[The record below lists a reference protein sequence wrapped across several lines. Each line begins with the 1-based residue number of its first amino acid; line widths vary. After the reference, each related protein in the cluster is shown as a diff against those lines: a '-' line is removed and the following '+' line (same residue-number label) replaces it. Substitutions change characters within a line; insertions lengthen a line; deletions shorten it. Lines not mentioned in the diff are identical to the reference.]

1 MNGEVWLE
9 VGRNAPRILE
19 KLQKHG
25 FTALRCVADGEIVI
39 SAYLIATEQHVQEA
53 ALSAARYYPHT
64 QRLEVWGVRADVK
77 GAITKY
83 IVTFVAQAVPSVD
96 TQQQGVMV

>member
-1 MNGEVWLE
+1 MSTWSQMADS
-9 VGRNAPRILE
+9 APRILE
-19 KLQKHG
+19 KLTRHS
-25 FTALRCVADGEIVI
+25 FSALRCIADSRIVV
-39 SAYLIATEQHVQEA
+39 SVYLVSTEQHVREA